1 MSDSEVMF
9 VGYEGGGSIFVGLG
23 WGFGEVE
30 EGEEID
36 AGFAVEDAKR
46 LVEVAVIWAK
56 EEEGRIIER
65 KSRVEENGNVL
76 KHAQDG
82 LDRCLERIFDIQQK

>member
-1 MSDSEVMF
+1 MSGMHV
-9 VGYEGGGSIFVGLG
+9 
-23 WGFGEVE
+23 
-30 EGEEID
+30 
-36 AGFAVEDAKR
+36 R

-76 KHAQDG
+76 AHAQDG

>member
-30 EGEEID
+30 EGEEVD
-36 AGFAVEDAKR
+36 AGFAVEDAKPGETG
-46 LVEVAVIWAK
+46 VSVT
-56 EEEGRIIER
+56 
-65 KSRVEENGNVL
+65 
-76 KHAQDG
+76 
-82 LDRCLERIFDIQQK
+82 